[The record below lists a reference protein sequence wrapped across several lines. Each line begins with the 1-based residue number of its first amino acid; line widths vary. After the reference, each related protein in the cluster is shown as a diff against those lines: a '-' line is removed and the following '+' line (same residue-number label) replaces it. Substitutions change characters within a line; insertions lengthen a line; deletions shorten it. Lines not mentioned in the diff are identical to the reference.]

1 MDRVIANIRANC
13 DYLRS
18 VDRSFIVRTVL
29 IMLLAGVV
37 SLKHEGFQEEREWR
51 TVYAPNRWPSS
62 LMESGTEVVSGVP
75 QIVFKIPMDV
85 TKSEKLADLD
95 FSRIFDRL
103 ILGPSPYPWPMY
115 QAFVDA
121 LKKAGVENAQDR
133 VFVSGIP
140 IRG

>member
-1 MDRVIANIRANC
+1 M
-13 DYLRS
+13 
-18 VDRSFIVRTVL
+18 
-29 IMLLAGVV
+29 V

-103 ILGPSPYPWPMY
+103 ILGPSPYPRPMY

-133 VFVSGIP
+133 VSVSGIP